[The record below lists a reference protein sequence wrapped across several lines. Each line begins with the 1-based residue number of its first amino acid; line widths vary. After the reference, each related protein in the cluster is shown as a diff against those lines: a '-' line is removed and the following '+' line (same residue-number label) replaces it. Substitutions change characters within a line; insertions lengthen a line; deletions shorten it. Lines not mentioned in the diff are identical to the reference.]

1 MAKNPKV
8 GQVYYH
14 LRDKTTWEL
23 RSIRK
28 TTKGSLFSLYNK
40 GTKEYKSYYSD
51 KLETLCLPVT
61 NKKMIKLLY
70 KD

>member
-1 MAKNPKV
+1 MAKTHKI
-8 GQVYYH
+8 GQVYFH
-14 LRDKTTWEL
+14 LRDKTTWEI

-28 TTKGSLFSLYNK
+28 TTKGNLYSLYNK
-40 GTKEYKSYYSD
+40 NTEEYKAYYTE

-70 KD
+70 SE